1 MISKL
6 PIQIQMAEEY
16 KISNYITTS
25 FLLSAPSQNYAK
37 INYLIDNNLSLTID
51 EKLNPIFS

>member
-25 FLLSAPSQNYAK
+25 FLLSDPSQNYAK

-51 EKLNPIFS
+51 EKLNPVFS